1 MCDEIM
7 KPQSQA
13 DNENVLYSSIQFI
26 YNVYNPATWSTETVP
41 VQLNVWHKD
50 SACPMHGLMY
60 VWLWAWESG
69 IARTATFDDV
79 DVCIIQAILIML
91 PS

>member
-1 MCDEIM
+1 M
-7 KPQSQA
+7 
-13 DNENVLYSSIQFI
+13 
-26 YNVYNPATWSTETVP
+26 P

-50 SACPMHGLMY
+50 SACPMYGLMY

-79 DVCIIQAILIML
+79 DVCTIQAILVVVNLNSDDYSDREIDIFSANQI
-91 PS
+91 PAF